1 MRVSTES
8 PRLSPFVDERPDWP
22 LNIAVFVALGVA
34 LMPIGSL
41 LRDQWWWFVGMG
53 VALLVTAAIVVTRIM
68 FSRRHRAWA
77 TLAGLVML
85 LFSLCLF
92 FAPSSSILGILPTF
106 DTIDYFDYLYES
118 GVGSI
123 ARQKIPANAVTGI
136 LFIVAFAVGIVAIM
150 LDFLSIVLRKPAA
163 TGFIFLGLVAVP
175 TFIAPDLADPF
186 LFILAGAAWL
196 VVVHLSSPYVQGRR
210 ALVVGGVS
218 LVAAVIV
225 QLVVLPITPVDERT
239 SDVELGYTTGLN
251 PILTLG
257 DSLRQNDPVPA
268 LRYSTD
274 AQEPGYLTFSILESF
289 GDEGWQPRA
298 YTADSPTDLSDI
310 EPAPGRSDDVEIDQI
325 TTSVRVGA
333 VGGRWLP
340 VPYSPTS
347 IDGVV
352 GNWVWQRSDR
362 GIRSSTASMQ
372 GQVYTVRSDIAQPTV
387 QQLRAAGTEVA
398 PSRLEYTL
406 LPDSFPEEI
415 VASAQGIAGDLET
428 NYDKALALQTYFHG
442 TEFTYSTDAPVAGD
456 FDGTDADII
465 KEFLDVKSGYC
476 VHYASAMAVMARS
489 LGIPARVS
497 VGFTPGR
504 EVRSDDGDV
513 SWLVT
518 TDNLHAWPELY
529 FSGIGWVRFEPTP
542 GQGELPTFNPGDAD
556 PEPAPTDTAT
566 PTLAPV
572 PTPTADPETE
582 PTPTA
587 TPGSSS
593 APIEESPEAI
603 QQRDG
608 WRALTFGSLA
618 ALVLLIALGPAI
630 VRAVRRRRRFVAV
643 HRSGSAAAA
652 WREITDTAVDLGYP
666 VDDSVTPREF
676 EERLGGGAALVAVR
690 EAFEVAIFGVGEARV
705 TLPELRRA
713 LAEVRERSS
722 RGERARAAFLPRS
735 ELKKWLRR

>member
-1 MRVSTES
+1 VCVSTDAS
-8 PRLSPFVDERPDWP
+8 RLSPFVEERPDWP
-22 LNIAVFVALGVA
+22 LNVAVFVALGVA
-34 LMPIGSL
+34 LVSLGSL

-53 VALLVTAAIVVTRIM
+53 VALLVTAAIVFTRLAL
-68 FSRRHRAWA
+68 SRRHRAWGS
-77 TLAGLVML
+77 LAGLVML

-92 FAPSSSILGILPTF
+92 FAPSSSILGIIPTF
-106 DTIDYFDYLYES
+106 DTIDTFDYLLQMGS
-118 GVGSI
+118 GSI
-123 ARQKIPANAVTGI
+123 ARQKIPASPVTGI
-136 LFIVAFAVGIVAIM
+136 LFIVAFAVGLVAIL
-150 LDFLSIVLRKPAA
+150 LDFLSVVARKPAA
-163 TGFIFLGLVAVP
+163 TGFVYLGLVAVP
-175 TFIAPDLADPF
+175 TLIAPDLADPF
-186 LFILAGAAWL
+186 LFVLAGAAWL
-196 VVVHLSSPYVQGRR
+196 VVVHLTSPYVQGRR

-218 LVAAVIV
+218 LVAAVVV
-225 QLVVLPITPVDERT
+225 QLVVLPIAPIYERT

-257 DSLRQNDPVPA
+257 DSLRQTDPVPA
-268 LRYSTD
+268 LRYTTD
-274 AQEPGYLTFSILESF
+274 AQEPGYLTFSILETFS
-289 GDEGWQPRA
+289 DDGWQPRA
-298 YTADSPTDLSDI
+298 YTTDSPSDLSDI
-310 EPAPGRSDDVEIDQI
+310 DTAPGRSDDIEIEQI

-347 IDGVV
+347 VDGVV

-362 GIRSSTASMQ
+362 GIRSTSTSMQ
-372 GQVYTVRSDIAQPTV
+372 GQAYTVRSDIAHPTV

-398 PSRLEYTL
+398 PGRAEYTL
-406 LPDSFPEEI
+406 LPDDFPEEI
-415 VASAQGIAGDLET
+415 TDRAGQIAGDLET
-428 NYDKALALQTYFHG
+428 NYDKALALQSYFHG
-442 TEFTYSTDAPVAGD
+442 NEFTYSIEAPVAGD

-513 SWLVT
+513 SWMVT
-518 TDNLHAWPELY
+518 TDNLHAWPEL
-529 FSGIGWVRFEPTP
+529 FFAGIGWVRFEPTP
-542 GQGELPTFNPGDAD
+542 GQGELPTFDPGEAD

-566 PTLAPV
+566 PTLAPE

-582 PTPTA
+582 PTPSA

-593 APIEESPEAI
+593 TPIGESPDVI

-608 WRALTFGSLA
+608 WRALTFVSLA
-618 ALVLLIALGPAI
+618 ALVLLLALSPAL
-630 VRAVRRRRRFVAV
+630 VRVARRRRRLAAV

-652 WREITDTAVDLGYP
+652 WTEVIDTAVDLGYH
-666 VDDSVTPREF
+666 VDDSVTPREL
-676 EERLGGGAALVAVR
+676 EQLLGGGDALMAVR
-690 EAFEVAIFGVGEARV
+690 EAFEIATFDVGDARAS
-705 TLPELRRA
+705 LAELREA
-713 LAEVRERSS
+713 LDEVRERST

-735 ELKKWLRR
+735 ELKRWLRR